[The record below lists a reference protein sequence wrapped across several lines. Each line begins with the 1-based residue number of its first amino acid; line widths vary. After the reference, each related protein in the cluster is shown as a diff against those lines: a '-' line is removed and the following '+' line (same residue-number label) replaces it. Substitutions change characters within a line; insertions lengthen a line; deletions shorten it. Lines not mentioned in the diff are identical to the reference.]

1 MSSGSGKNDR
11 DGGEVVLVM
20 VAAIVVAI
28 VAMVVVE
35 ATATI
40 LEISSGHGR
49 GGLQVFTNK
58 SEMK

>member
-11 DGGEVVLVM
+11 DGGEVVPVM

-28 VAMVVVE
+28 VAMV

-40 LEISSGHGR
+40 LEISCVHGK
-49 GGLQVFTNK
+49 GGLQVFTKLVRN
-58 SEMK
+58 